1 MPTQNVYFFVE
12 KIPIDYAGSTN
23 HKEVTVEGAEA
34 PLPSAGGIEPYFAE
48 NRWYTMCH
56 IYYWTQKFKEL
67 YHCSPKEYRQRNRL
81 SL

>member
-1 MPTQNVYFFVE
+1 ME

-67 YHCSPKEYRQRNRL
+67 YPDEMEVYY
-81 SL
+81 